1 METNYGF
8 IIEKTSRKIKQT
20 LQKRLNNKDKFI
32 VAVTLNNLNIDITVD
47 QWVIILEL
55 SRHKDLAQNEI
66 AKKTNKD
73 APTVNRIIEILLKKE
88 LVSKN
93 NNSIDKR
100 KSVICLSNKGKKMIE
115 KINPEIIKFR
125 NDGWK
130 NLSDQDLND
139 LKRIMQT
146 IYQNFN

>member
-20 LQKRLNNKDKFI
+20 LQKR
-32 VAVTLNNLNIDITVD
+32 LNNLNIDITVD

-130 NLSDQDLND
+130 NLTDQDLND

>member
-1 METNYGF
+1 M
-8 IIEKTSRKIKQT
+8 
-20 LQKRLNNKDKFI
+20 LQKR
-32 VAVTLNNLNIDITVD
+32 LNNLNIDITVD

-100 KSVICLSNKGKKMIE
+100 KSVIGLSNKGKKMIE
-115 KINPEIIKFR
+115 KINKF
-125 NDGWK
+125 K
-130 NLSDQDLND
+130 
-139 LKRIMQT
+139 I
-146 IYQNFN
+146 

>member
-20 LQKRLNNKDKFI
+20 LQKRLND
-32 VAVTLNNLNIDITVD
+32 LNIDITVD

-55 SRHKDLAQNEI
+55 SRHRDLAQNEI

-100 KSVICLSNKGKKMIE
+100 KSVICLSNKGKKLIE
-115 KINPEIIKFR
+115 KINPEIIRFR
-125 NDGWK
+125 NDGWE

-146 IYQNFN
+146 IYQNFNQLL

>member
-20 LQKRLNNKDKFI
+20 LQKR
-32 VAVTLNNLNIDITVD
+32 LNNLNIDITVD

-55 SRHKDLAQNEI
+55 SRHKDLAQNQI

-146 IYQNFN
+146 ISQNFN

>member
-20 LQKRLNNKDKFI
+20 LQKR
-32 VAVTLNNLNIDITVD
+32 LNNLNIDITVD

>member
-20 LQKRLNNKDKFI
+20 LQKR
-32 VAVTLNNLNIDITVD
+32 LNNLNIDITVD

-55 SRHKDLAQNEI
+55 SRHKDLAQNQI

>member
-1 METNYGF
+1 M
-8 IIEKTSRKIKQT
+8 S
-20 LQKRLNNKDKFI
+20 
-32 VAVTLNNLNIDITVD
+32 
-47 QWVIILEL
+47 
-55 SRHKDLAQNEI
+55 QNEI
-66 AKKTNKD
+66 AKNTNKD
-73 APTVNRIIEILLKKE
+73 APKVNRIIEILLKKE

>member
-20 LQKRLNNKDKFI
+20 LQKR
-32 VAVTLNNLNIDITVD
+32 LNNLNIDITVD

-115 KINPEIIKFR
+115 IIKFR

>member
-20 LQKRLNNKDKFI
+20 LQKR
-32 VAVTLNNLNIDITVD
+32 LNNLNIDITVD

-146 IYQNFN
+146 ISQNFN

>member
-1 METNYGF
+1 MRLKGLKLVFVSYMSKFSIIF
-8 IIEKTSRKIKQT
+8 IYFAKRIEKG
-20 LQKRLNNKDKFI
+20 
-32 VAVTLNNLNIDITVD
+32 
-47 QWVIILEL
+47 
-55 SRHKDLAQNEI
+55 
-66 AKKTNKD
+66 
-73 APTVNRIIEILLKKE
+73 
-88 LVSKN
+88 KN

>member
-20 LQKRLNNKDKFI
+20 LQKR
-32 VAVTLNNLNIDITVD
+32 LNNLNIDITVD

-100 KSVICLSNKGKKMIE
+100 KSVIGLSNKGKKMIE

>member
-20 LQKRLNNKDKFI
+20 LQKR
-32 VAVTLNNLNIDITVD
+32 LNNLNIDITVD

-139 LKRIMQT
+139 LKRIMRT
-146 IYQNFN
+146 ICQNFN

>member
-20 LQKRLNNKDKFI
+20 LQKR
-32 VAVTLNNLNIDITVD
+32 LNNLNIDITVD

-100 KSVICLSNKGKKMIE
+100 KSVIGLSNKGNKMIE

>member
-20 LQKRLNNKDKFI
+20 LQKR
-32 VAVTLNNLNIDITVD
+32 LNNLNIDITVD

-100 KSVICLSNKGKKMIE
+100 KSVICLSNKGKKVIE

-139 LKRIMQT
+139 LKRI
-146 IYQNFN
+146 N

>member
-1 METNYGF
+1 METNYGY

-20 LQKRLNNKDKFI
+20 LQKR
-32 VAVTLNNLNIDITVD
+32 LNNLNIDITVD